1 MRRSPPPARRTR
13 LRERRCSTPR
23 RSRRDGNDQGL
34 SRALGSRSARQ
45 SVFRAAGCALD
56 ETASRK
62 FGHSVLTETLKRA
75 LTDRDKADAIDA
87 VWRGL
92 RGNSLH
98 EGRQQSKAH
107 DEMPIK
113 KLIAHKTVYTG
124 LR

>member
-1 MRRSPPPARRTR
+1 MGANKVS
-13 LRERRCSTPR
+13 RERWDRVRLAKACFELKVAP
-23 RSRRDGNDQGL
+23 
-34 SRALGSRSARQ
+34 
-45 SVFRAAGCALD
+45 LD

-75 LTDRDKADAIDA
+75 LTDRDKAESIDA

-124 LR
+124 LRPGFG

>member
-1 MRRSPPPARRTR
+1 MDASKVS
-13 LRERRCSTPR
+13 RERWDRVRLAKACFELQVSP
-23 RSRRDGNDQGL
+23 
-34 SRALGSRSARQ
+34 
-45 SVFRAAGCALD
+45 LD

-62 FGHSVLTETLKRA
+62 FGHGVLTETLKRA
-75 LTDRDKADAIDA
+75 LTDRDKADAKDA

-98 EGRQQSKAH
+98 EGRPAEQSH

-124 LR
+124 LRSGVG